1 MAEQKP
7 DTRSSK
13 FAEWIDLAGILL
25 RVLLVIVGIPAV
37 WILRAFGIWHI
48 TAWHAA
54 LISLVLFLFAIGET
68 VLATLLGT
76 A

>member
-1 MAEQKP
+1 MTEPEPATQ
-7 DTRSSK
+7 TSK
-13 FAEWIDLAGILL
+13 FGEWTALAGIVL

-37 WILRAFGIWHI
+37 WTLRAYGIWHI